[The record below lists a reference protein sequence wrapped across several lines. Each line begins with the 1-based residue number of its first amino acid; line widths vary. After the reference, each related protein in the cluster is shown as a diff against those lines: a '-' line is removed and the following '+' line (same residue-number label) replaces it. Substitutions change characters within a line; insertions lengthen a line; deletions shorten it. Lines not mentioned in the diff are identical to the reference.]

1 MLLQGFSIKEKL
13 ALLNKNLPHP
23 NLASFFSQRFFS
35 GLDAWEVGGTL
46 ALLAWP
52 LYPTRTGSYFTYGK
66 VLALPNFAKDKAQP
80 LAFSGLENIASESV
94 IRLS

>member
-1 MLLQGFSIKEKL
+1 M
-13 ALLNKNLPHP
+13 
-23 NLASFFSQRFFS
+23 
-35 GLDAWEVGGTL
+35 L